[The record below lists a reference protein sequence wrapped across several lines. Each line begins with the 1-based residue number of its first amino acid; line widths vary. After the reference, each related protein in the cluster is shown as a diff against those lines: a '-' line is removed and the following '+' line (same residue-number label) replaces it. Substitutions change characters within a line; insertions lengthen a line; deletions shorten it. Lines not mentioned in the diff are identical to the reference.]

1 MARPPLFRRAKVTR
15 IVKETPDTRTFVLE
29 PHDGPF
35 AYQAG
40 QFCTFKFVV
49 DGKPYFR
56 SYSMSSCPVT
66 DTEFMTTV
74 KRVPGGTVS
83 NWMHDNLSEGD
94 EVELTV
100 PTGRF
105 CLREGEVPVLGFS
118 GGSGITPIISLAKST
133 LATTDRDVRLLCADR
148 DRTSAI
154 FEAALDELA
163 ARYPGRLTVVRHR
176 DDEHGYVNAAKVLE
190 FVGPHTSGDAY
201 ICGPEP
207 FMELVENALP
217 GPGRIFS
224 ERFGGAAAKPAP
236 PAAGAANPPAAQS
249 GSTTNATTAAAP
261 NPAVAQAGST
271 AAATP
276 AAAVSSAVVNPV
288 ADAGAVTQTASTG
301 ASATTPGG
309 SAVEEGTV
317 TIFLNRRKK
326 SVPRRDGETLLESA
340 RRAGLT
346 PPFSCESGNCATCMA
361 KLTEG
366 KATMRVNDALTDDD
380 LDEGYILTCQ
390 AVPDTP
396 SVTVRYE

>member
-35 AYQAG
+35 PYQAG

-105 CLREGEVPVLGFS
+105 CLREGDVPVLGFS

-163 ARYPGRLTVVRHR
+163 ARHPGRLTVVRHR
-176 DDEHGYVNAAKVLE
+176 DDEHGYVDAAKVLE

-207 FMELVENALP
+207 FMELIETALP

-224 ERFGGAAAKPAP
+224 ERFGGAPAKTAP
-236 PAAGAANPPAAQS
+236 PTAGASNLLAAQVVS
-249 GSTTNATTAAAP
+249 NTKPTAAATP
-261 NPAVAQAGST
+261 SPAAPAGST
-271 AAATP
+271 AAVT
-276 AAAVSSAVVNPV
+276 AAATVSGGLAAPASSAGPV
-288 ADAGAVTQTASTG
+288 AQTESTG
-301 ASATTPGG
+301 APATTPEG
-309 SAVEEGTV
+309 SATEEGTV
-317 TIFLNRRKK
+317 TIFLNRKKK

-380 LDEGYILTCQ
+380 LEEGYILTCQ

>member
-40 QFCTFKFVV
+40 QFCTFKVVV
-49 DGKPYFR
+49 DGKPLFR
-56 SYSMSSCPVT
+56 SYSMSSCPHT

-74 KRVPGGTVS
+74 KRVPGGLVS

-105 CLREGEVPVLGFS
+105 CLRDGDVPVLGFS
-118 GGSGITPIISLAKST
+118 GGSGITPIISLAKTT
-133 LATTDRDVRLLCADR
+133 LATTGREVRLLCADR

-176 DDEHGYVNAAKVLE
+176 DDEHGYVDAAKVRE
-190 FVGPHTSGDAY
+190 FVGPHTAGDAY

-217 GPGRIFS
+217 GPGQIFS
-224 ERFGGAAAKPAP
+224 ERFGGAPAKPAP
-236 PAAGAANPPAAQS
+236 PVASAPVPATAPVTSAPNPPVAPP
-249 GSTTNATTAAAP
+249 GSTT
-261 NPAVAQAGST
+261 V
-271 AAATP
+271 ATP
-276 AAAVSSAVVNPV
+276 AAAVSSAPATPAVGAGPV
-288 ADAGAVTQTASTG
+288 E
-301 ASATTPGG
+301 SAATK
-309 SAVEEGTV
+309 EGTV
-317 TIFLNRRKK
+317 TIFLNRKKK

>member
-35 AYQAG
+35 SYQAG
-40 QFCTFKFVV
+40 QFCTFKVVV

-56 SYSMSSCPVT
+56 SYSMSSCPVS
-66 DTEFMTTV
+66 DTEFMTTI

-105 CLREGEVPVLGFS
+105 CLREGDVPVLGFS

-176 DDEHGYVNAAKVLE
+176 DDEHGYVDAAKVLE

-217 GPGRIFS
+217 GPGQIFS
-224 ERFGGAAAKPAP
+224 ERFGGAPAKPAP
-236 PAAGAANPPAAQS
+236 PASDTPKPTAAQANS
-249 GSTTNATTAAAP
+249 AATASPTTA
-261 NPAVAQAGST
+261 PA
-271 AAATP
+271 AAAT
-276 AAAVSSAVVNPV
+276 
-288 ADAGAVTQTASTG
+288 
-301 ASATTPGG
+301 
-309 SAVEEGTV
+309 EEGTV
-317 TIFLNRRKK
+317 TIFLNRKKK

>member
-1 MARPPLFRRAKVTR
+1 MARPPLFRRAKVIR

-29 PHDGPF
+29 PDDGPF
-35 AYQAG
+35 SYQAG
-40 QFCTFKFVV
+40 QFCTFKVTV
-49 DGKPYFR
+49 DGKPLFR
-56 SYSMSSCPVT
+56 SYSMSSAPET

-83 NWMHDNLSEGD
+83 NWMHDNISEGD

-105 CLREGEVPVLGFS
+105 CLRDGEVPVLGFS

-133 LATTDRDVRLLCADR
+133 LASTDRTVRLLCADR
-148 DRTSAI
+148 DRPSAI
-154 FEAALDELA
+154 FEAALNELVA
-163 ARYPGRLTVVRHR
+163 KYPDRLTVVRHR
-176 DDEHGYVNAAKVLE
+176 DDEHGYVDAAKVLE
-190 FVGPHTSGDAY
+190 FVGENTAGDAY

-224 ERFGGAAAKPAP
+224 ERFGGAAPAKPAP
-236 PAAGAANPPAAQS
+236 PTSAPAAESSGAQAVPAPAAQS
-249 GSTTNATTAAAP
+249 P
-261 NPAVAQAGST
+261 DP
-271 AAATP
+271 AAT
-276 AAAVSSAVVNPV
+276 
-288 ADAGAVTQTASTG
+288 
-301 ASATTPGG
+301 
-309 SAVEEGTV
+309 EEGTV
-317 TIFLNRRKK
+317 TIFINRKKK

>member
-15 IVKETPDTRTFVLE
+15 IVKETSDTRTFVLE

-35 AYQAG
+35 SYQAG
-40 QFCTFKFVV
+40 QFCTFKFTVE
-49 DGKPYFR
+49 GTPFFR
-56 SYSMSSCPVT
+56 SYSMSSCPET

-105 CLREGEVPVLGFS
+105 CLRAADVPMLGFS
-118 GGSGITPIISLAKST
+118 GGSGITPILSLAKST
-133 LATTDRDVRLLCADR
+133 LATTGRDVRLLCADR

-154 FEAALDELA
+154 FESALDDLVD
-163 ARYPGRLTVVRHR
+163 RYPGRLTVLRHR
-176 DDEHGYVNAAKVLE
+176 DDEHGYVNAARVLE
-190 FVGPHTSGDAY
+190 FVGPHGIGDAY

-207 FMELVENALP
+207 FMELIENALP

-224 ERFGGAAAKPAP
+224 ERFGAATPPPATPP
-236 PAAGAANPPAAQS
+236 PAAPATAVETTPTPVEIPAGTVASPAAPAQP
-249 GSTTNATTAAAP
+249 AP
-261 NPAVAQAGST
+261 T
-271 AAATP
+271 
-276 AAAVSSAVVNPV
+276 
-288 ADAGAVTQTASTG
+288 
-301 ASATTPGG
+301 
-309 SAVEEGTV
+309 EEGTV
-317 TIFLNRRKK
+317 TIFLNRKKK
-326 SVPRRDGETLLESA
+326 SVPRRAGETLLESA

-390 AVPDTP
+390 AIPDTP

>member
-15 IVKETPDTRTFVLE
+15 IAKETPDTRTFVLE

-40 QFCTFKFVV
+40 QFCTFKVVV
-49 DGKPYFR
+49 DGKPLFR
-56 SYSMSSCPVT
+56 SYSMSSCPHT

-74 KRVPGGTVS
+74 KRVPGGLVS

-105 CLREGEVPVLGFS
+105 CLRDGDVPVLGFS
-118 GGSGITPIISLAKST
+118 GGSGITPIISLAKTT
-133 LATTDRDVRLLCADR
+133 LATTGRQVRLLCADR
-148 DRTSAI
+148 DRSSAI
-154 FEAALDELA
+154 FEAALDELV

-176 DDEHGYVNAAKVLE
+176 DDEHGYVDAAKVLE
-190 FVGPHTSGDAY
+190 FVGPHTAGDAY

-217 GPGRIFS
+217 GPGQIFS
-224 ERFGGAAAKPAP
+224 ERFGGAPAKPAP
-236 PAAGAANPPAAQS
+236 PAAGAPNP
-249 GSTTNATTAAAP
+249 AAAP
-261 NPAVAQAGST
+261 AGST
-271 AAATP
+271 PTTTP
-276 AAAVSSAVVNPV
+276 TTAVANAVTTPPI
-288 ADAGAVTQTASTG
+288 GAVAADASTG
-301 ASATTPGG
+301 AAATTP
-309 SAVEEGTV
+309 AKPAATEEGTV
-317 TIFLNRRKK
+317 TIFLNRKKK

-390 AVPDTP
+390 AIPDTP

>member
-35 AYQAG
+35 SYQAG
-40 QFCTFKFVV
+40 QFCTFKVMV

-83 NWMHDNLSEGD
+83 NWMHDNLGEGD

-105 CLREGEVPVLGFS
+105 CLREGDVPVLGFA

-176 DDEHGYVNAAKVLE
+176 DDEHGYVDAAKVRE

-207 FMELVENALP
+207 FMELIENALP

-224 ERFGGAAAKPAP
+224 ERFGGAPAK
-236 PAAGAANPPAAQS
+236 PAAGAPNPPAAPTV
-249 GSTTNATTAAAP
+249 STTNTPTEATPSPPAAS
-261 NPAVAQAGST
+261 AGST
-271 AAATP
+271 AAA
-276 AAAVSSAVVNPV
+276 AVSSVPTTPAFGAAPV
-288 ADAGAVTQTASTG
+288 AQATSTG
-301 ASATTPGG
+301 TSAATPAQSGATG
-309 SAVEEGTV
+309 EGTV
-317 TIFLNRRKK
+317 TIFLNRKRK
-326 SVPRRDGETLLESA
+326 SVPRREGETLLESA

-380 LDEGYILTCQ
+380 LEEGYILTCQ
-390 AVPDTP
+390 AVPDTR

>member
-35 AYQAG
+35 SYQAG
-40 QFCTFKFVV
+40 QFCTFKVVV

-83 NWMHDNLSEGD
+83 NWMHDNLGEGD

-105 CLREGEVPVLGFS
+105 CLREGDVPVLGFS
-118 GGSGITPIISLAKST
+118 GGSGITPIISLTKNT
-133 LATTDRDVRLLCADR
+133 LATTGREVRLLCADR

-154 FEAALDELA
+154 FEAALGELA

-176 DDEHGYVNAAKVLE
+176 DDEHGYVDAAKVLE
-190 FVGPHTSGDAY
+190 FVGPHTAGDAY

-224 ERFGGAAAKPAP
+224 ERFGGAAAKPTP
-236 PAAGAANPPAAQS
+236 PAVGASNSPAAHTAA
-249 GSTTNATTAAAP
+249 TTNPIAAATRG
-261 NPAVAQAGST
+261 PATPAGST
-271 AAATP
+271 AAPTPVAALSNGTATP
-276 AAAVSSAVVNPV
+276 AAAAGPV
-288 ADAGAVTQTASTG
+288 AQAASTG
-301 ASATTPGG
+301 APAAAPAQSAAT
-309 SAVEEGTV
+309 EEGTV
-317 TIFLNRRKK
+317 TIFLNRKKK

>member
-1 MARPPLFRRAKVTR
+1 MARPPLFRRAKVIR
-15 IVKETPDTRTFVLE
+15 IVEETPDTRTFVLE
-29 PHDGPF
+29 PEDGPF
-35 AYQAG
+35 SYQAG
-40 QFCTFKFVV
+40 QFCTFKVTV
-49 DGKPYFR
+49 DGKPLFR
-56 SYSMSSCPVT
+56 SYSMSSAPET

-74 KRVPGGTVS
+74 KRVPGGAVS

-94 EVELTV
+94 EVELTL

-105 CLREGEVPVLGFS
+105 CLREGDVPVLGFS

-133 LATTDRDVRLLCADR
+133 LASTDRKVRLLCADR
-148 DRTSAI
+148 DRPSAI
-154 FEAALDELA
+154 FEAALKELVA
-163 ARYPGRLTVVRHR
+163 KYPERLTVVRHR
-176 DDEHGYVNAAKVLE
+176 DDEHGYVDAAKVRE
-190 FVGPHTSGDAY
+190 FVGDDIAGDAY

-224 ERFGGAAAKPAP
+224 ERFGAAAPAKPAP
-236 PAAGAANPPAAQS
+236 AAETPGAQS
-249 GSTTNATTAAAP
+249 GSTPAAP
-261 NPAVAQAGST
+261 SPAP
-271 AAATP
+271 AAT
-276 AAAVSSAVVNPV
+276 
-288 ADAGAVTQTASTG
+288 
-301 ASATTPGG
+301 
-309 SAVEEGTV
+309 EEGTV
-317 TIFLNRRKK
+317 TIFINRKKK

-361 KLTEG
+361 RLTEG

-380 LDEGYILTCQ
+380 LEEGYILTCQ

>member
-35 AYQAG
+35 SYQAG

-49 DGKPYFR
+49 DGKPCFR

-105 CLREGEVPVLGFS
+105 CLREGTAPVLGFS

-133 LATTDRDVRLLCADR
+133 LATTDREVRLLCADR

-176 DDEHGYVNAAKVLE
+176 DDEHGYVDTAKVLE
-190 FVGPHTSGDAY
+190 FVGPHTAGDAY

-217 GPGRIFS
+217 GPGQIFS
-224 ERFGGAAAKPAP
+224 ERFGGAPAEPAP
-236 PAAGAANPPAAQS
+236 PAADAPKPAPTLVADAPNPPAARS
-249 GSTTNATTAAAP
+249 GST
-261 NPAVAQAGST
+261 V
-271 AAATP
+271 AATP
-276 AAAVSSAVVNPV
+276 AATVSSPPATPAVGTGPV
-288 ADAGAVTQTASTG
+288 AQAAST
-301 ASATTPGG
+301 ATSAAAPVG
-309 SAVEEGTV
+309 SAATEEGTV
-317 TIFLNRRKK
+317 TIFLNRKKK

-380 LDEGYILTCQ
+380 LEEGYILTCQ

-396 SVTVRYE
+396 SVTVHYE

>member
-1 MARPPLFRRAKVTR
+1 MARPPLFRRAKVIR

-29 PHDGPF
+29 PEDGPF
-35 AYQAG
+35 SYRAG
-40 QFCTFKFVV
+40 QFCTFKFTV
-49 DGKPYFR
+49 DGKPLFR
-56 SYSMSSCPVT
+56 SYSMSSAPET

-74 KRVPGGTVS
+74 KRVPGGAVS

-105 CLREGEVPVLGFS
+105 CLREGDVPVLGFS

-133 LATTDRDVRLLCADR
+133 LASTDRPVRLLCADR
-148 DRTSAI
+148 DRPSAI
-154 FEAALDELA
+154 FEAALDELVA
-163 ARYPGRLTVVRHR
+163 KYPGRLTVLRHR
-176 DDEHGYVNAAKVLE
+176 DDEHGYVDAAKVLE
-190 FVGPHTSGDAY
+190 FVGDDFAGDAY

-224 ERFGGAAAKPAP
+224 ERFGSGAPAAPAP
-236 PAAGAANPPAAQS
+236 ANPPAAQS
-249 GSTTNATTAAAP
+249 DQAP
-261 NPAVAQAGST
+261 PPAEP
-271 AAATP
+271 AAT
-276 AAAVSSAVVNPV
+276 
-288 ADAGAVTQTASTG
+288 
-301 ASATTPGG
+301 
-309 SAVEEGTV
+309 EEGTV
-317 TIFLNRRKK
+317 TIFLNRKKK

-366 KATMRVNDALTDDD
+366 KATMRINDALTDDD

>member
-35 AYQAG
+35 SYQAG

-56 SYSMSSCPVT
+56 SYSMSSCPVS

-105 CLREGEVPVLGFS
+105 CLREGATPVLGFA

-133 LATTDRDVRLLCADR
+133 LATTGREVRLLCADR

-176 DDEHGYVNAAKVLE
+176 DDEHGYVDAAKVLE

-236 PAAGAANPPAAQS
+236 PAAGASNPTVSETNPAAAGTPSPPAAS
-249 GSTTNATTAAAP
+249 
-261 NPAVAQAGST
+261 AGST
-271 AAATP
+271 AAAAP
-276 AAAVSSAVVNPV
+276 AATLSGVPVSPAAGAGPV
-288 ADAGAVTQTASTG
+288 AQAASTG
-301 ASATTPGG
+301 ASAAAPAT
-309 SAVEEGTV
+309 EEGTV
-317 TIFLNRRKK
+317 TIFLNRKKK

>member
-1 MARPPLFRRAKVTR
+1 MARPPLFRRAKVIR

-29 PHDGPF
+29 PEDGPF
-35 AYQAG
+35 SYQAG
-40 QFCTFKFVV
+40 QFCTFKFTV
-49 DGKPYFR
+49 DGTPLFR
-56 SYSMSSCPVT
+56 SYSMSSAPET

-74 KRVPGGTVS
+74 KRVPGGAVS

-105 CLREGEVPVLGFS
+105 CLREGDVPLLGFS

-133 LATTDRDVRLLCADR
+133 LASTDRKVRLLCADR
-148 DRTSAI
+148 DRPSAI
-154 FEAALDELA
+154 FEAALDELVA
-163 ARYPGRLTVVRHR
+163 KYPDRLTVLRHR
-176 DDEHGYVNAAKVLE
+176 DDEHGYVDAAKVLE
-190 FVGPHTSGDAY
+190 FVGEDLAGDAY

-224 ERFGGAAAKPAP
+224 ERFGSGAPAKPAP
-236 PAAGAANPPAAQS
+236 ATPPAAQ
-249 GSTTNATTAAAP
+249 TDPTP
-261 NPAVAQAGST
+261 
-271 AAATP
+271 ATP
-276 AAAVSSAVVNPV
+276 APAAGPA
-288 ADAGAVTQTASTG
+288 AA
-301 ASATTPGG
+301 
-309 SAVEEGTV
+309 EEGTV

-366 KATMRVNDALTDDD
+366 KATMRINDALTDDD

>member
-1 MARPPLFRRAKVTR
+1 MARPPLFRRAKVIR

-29 PHDGPF
+29 PEDGPF
-35 AYQAG
+35 SYRAG
-40 QFCTFKFVV
+40 QFCTFKITV
-49 DGKPYFR
+49 DGKPLFR
-56 SYSMSSCPVT
+56 SYSMSSAPET

-74 KRVPGGTVS
+74 KRVPGGAVS

-105 CLREGEVPVLGFS
+105 CLRDGDVPVLGFS

-133 LATTDRDVRLLCADR
+133 LASTDRKVRLLCADR
-148 DRTSAI
+148 DRPSAI
-154 FEAALDELA
+154 FEAALDELVA
-163 ARYPGRLTVVRHR
+163 KYPDRLTVLRHR
-176 DDEHGYVNAAKVLE
+176 DDEHGYVDAAKVLE
-190 FVGPHTSGDAY
+190 FVGDSTAGDAY

-224 ERFGGAAAKPAP
+224 ERFGGAPVKPAP
-236 PAAGAANPPAAQS
+236 PATTPTTVPAGHS
-249 GSTTNATTAAAP
+249 D
-261 NPAVAQAGST
+261 ST
-271 AAATP
+271 AAASAAPSPPP
-276 AAAVSSAVVNPV
+276 AAPQTDGVRPTTSPTTSA
-288 ADAGAVTQTASTG
+288 D
-301 ASATTPGG
+301 
-309 SAVEEGTV
+309 EGTV
-317 TIFLNRRKK
+317 TIFINRKKK

-380 LDEGYILTCQ
+380 LQEGYILTCQ

>member
-35 AYQAG
+35 SYQAG
-40 QFCTFKFVV
+40 QFCTFKVVV
-49 DGKPYFR
+49 DGKPLFR
-56 SYSMSSCPVT
+56 SYSMSSCPHT

-74 KRVPGGTVS
+74 KRVPGGLVS

-94 EVELTV
+94 EVEMTV

-105 CLREGEVPVLGFS
+105 CLREGDVPVLGFS
-118 GGSGITPIISLAKST
+118 GGSGITPIISLAKTT
-133 LATTDRDVRLLCADR
+133 LATTDRPVRLLCADR
-148 DRTSAI
+148 DRPSAI
-154 FEAALDELA
+154 FEAALDELV
-163 ARYPGRLTVVRHR
+163 ARYPGRLTVLRHR
-176 DDEHGYVNAAKVLE
+176 DDEHGYVDAAKVLE
-190 FVGPHTSGDAY
+190 FVGPHTAGDAY

-224 ERFGGAAAKPAP
+224 ERFGGAPARPAP
-236 PAAGAANPPAAQS
+236 AAAGASNPPAAP
-249 GSTTNATTAAAP
+249 TALATNPTVAGTQNTPAPIGATAATSSAP
-261 NPAVAQAGST
+261 AIPAAGSGPVAQA
-271 AAATP
+271 
-276 AAAVSSAVVNPV
+276 
-288 ADAGAVTQTASTG
+288 ASTG
-301 ASATTPGG
+301 ASG
-309 SAVEEGTV
+309 SAPVVSAAEEGTV
-317 TIFLNRRKK
+317 TIFLNRKKK
-326 SVPRRDGETLLESA
+326 SVPRREGETLLESA

-361 KLTEG
+361 RLTEG

>member
-35 AYQAG
+35 SYQAG

-49 DGKPYFR
+49 DGRPYFR

-105 CLREGEVPVLGFS
+105 CLREGDVPVLGFS

-154 FEAALDELA
+154 FEAALEELA

-176 DDEHGYVNAAKVLE
+176 DDEHGYVDTAKILE

-224 ERFGGAAAKPAP
+224 ERFGGAAAKPVPAAADTPKPTAAPVADASNPPTATAPNLP
-236 PAAGAANPPAAQS
+236 PAQAG
-249 GSTTNATTAAAP
+249 TTTAAT
-261 NPAVAQAGST
+261 S
-271 AAATP
+271 AA
-276 AAAVSSAVVNPV
+276 SSAVVPPTTG
-288 ADAGAVTQTASTG
+288 AAPAAQAAGTG
-301 ASATTPGG
+301 ASATTSGE
-309 SAVEEGTV
+309 SATEQGTV
-317 TIFLNRRKK
+317 TIFLNRKKK

>member
-35 AYQAG
+35 SYQAG

-105 CLREGEVPVLGFS
+105 CLREGDVPVLGFS

-133 LATTDRDVRLLCADR
+133 LATTGRDVRLLCADR

-176 DDEHGYVNAAKVLE
+176 DDEHGYVDAAKVLE

-236 PAAGAANPPAAQS
+236 PAAGAANPPAAQ
-249 GSTTNATTAAAP
+249 
-261 NPAVAQAGST
+261 VGST
-271 AAATP
+271 AAAAP

-288 ADAGAVTQTASTG
+288 ADAGPVAQTASAG

-309 SAVEEGTV
+309 SATEEGTV
-317 TIFLNRRKK
+317 TIFLNRKKK
-326 SVPRRDGETLLESA
+326 SVPRREGETLLESA

-380 LDEGYILTCQ
+380 LEEGYILTCQ

>member
-29 PHDGPF
+29 PEDGPF
-35 AYQAG
+35 SYQAG
-40 QFCTFKFVV
+40 QFCTFKITV
-49 DGKPYFR
+49 DGKPLFR
-56 SYSMSSCPVT
+56 SYSMSSAPET

-74 KRVPGGTVS
+74 KRVPGGAVS

-94 EVELTV
+94 EVELTL

-105 CLREGEVPVLGFS
+105 CLREGNGPVLGFS

-133 LATTDRDVRLLCADR
+133 LASTDRRVRLLCADR

-154 FEAALDELA
+154 FEAALDELVA
-163 ARYPGRLTVVRHR
+163 KYPDRLTVLRHR
-176 DDEHGYVNAAKVLE
+176 DDEHGYVDAAKILE
-190 FVGPHTSGDAY
+190 FVGPHTDGDAY

-224 ERFGGAAAKPAP
+224 ERFGGAAPAKPAP
-236 PAAGAANPPAAQS
+236 PATAPAAEP
-249 GSTTNATTAAAP
+249 GTTQATTAPPAP
-261 NPAVAQAGST
+261 APAT
-271 AAATP
+271 
-276 AAAVSSAVVNPV
+276 
-288 ADAGAVTQTASTG
+288 D
-301 ASATTPGG
+301 
-309 SAVEEGTV
+309 EGTV
-317 TIFLNRRKK
+317 TIFLNRKKK